1 MIRRFLTRI
10 LIALGLRHSETCAG
24 RIHRIETQFGTREVC
39 TECAHSVLIDRS
51 AGEG

>member
-1 MIRRFLTRI
+1 MIRRFLTRM

-24 RIHRIETQFGTREVC
+24 RIHRIETQFGTMEFC
-39 TECAHSVLIDRS
+39 AECKHRYLIDRN

>member
-10 LIALGLRHSETCAG
+10 LIALGLRHSETCSG
-24 RIHRIETQFGTREVC
+24 RIHRIETDFGTVEVC
-39 TECAHSVLIDRS
+39 TGCQHRHLIDRN

>member
-1 MIRRFLTRI
+1 MILRFLTRI

-24 RIHRIETQFGTREVC
+24 RIHRIETDFGMMEVC
-39 TECAHSVLIDRS
+39 TECQHRYLIDRN